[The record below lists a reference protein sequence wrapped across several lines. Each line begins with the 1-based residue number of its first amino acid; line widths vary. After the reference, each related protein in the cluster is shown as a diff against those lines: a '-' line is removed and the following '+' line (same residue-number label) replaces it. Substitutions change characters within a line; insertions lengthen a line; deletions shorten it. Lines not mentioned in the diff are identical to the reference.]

1 MSIEWGTPTN
11 VRFKWIG
18 SNSGCLHIISQVQ
31 KFKRVSTFTK
41 LQTFLNSVRPNSGLS
56 RPQKGVDWT
65 SGQSEELEDVSYS
78 SATAYVT
85 YICVCIYILIYYTN
99 ICIRIIIS
107 HYIMYRFDFPI
118 FCPACFPHSL
128 SSHPAALQQ

>member
-18 SNSGCLHIISQVQ
+18 SNSVCFHIISQVQ
-31 KFKRVSTFTK
+31 KFTRVSTFTK

-56 RPQKGVDWT
+56 KT

-85 YICVCIYILIYYTN
+85 YICIYIY
-99 ICIRIIIS
+99 
-107 HYIMYRFDFPI
+107 
-118 FCPACFPHSL
+118 
-128 SSHPAALQQ
+128 